1 MAHTGWIIPN
11 YFIMCYIDTKY
22 HRMCMLFVI
31 SDLILTRLDL
41 LFVDDYDL
49 PTTTNKLEK
58 TFDNVMACHQDEELL
73 YDGYIWVIA

>member
-1 MAHTGWIIPN
+1 
-11 YFIMCYIDTKY
+11 
-22 HRMCMLFVI
+22 MLFVI